1 MLGFLNK
8 FKGKLSGESE
18 EEIDIDEFLDTLGV
32 ENEDLL
38 VEEADMWVKPYV
50 LEDLEDVAAIDGDL
64 DKGNIVILNVE
75 PLLKRN
81 RIKLKQAIS
90 RIKEHATEI
99 DGDIARLSEYKL
111 LVTPKGVKVAKSKK

>member
-50 LEDLEDVAAIDGDL
+50 LEDLEDVAAIDSDL

-90 RIKEHATEI
+90 RIKEHAAEI

>member
-8 FKGKLSGESE
+8 FKGKFGGESE
-18 EEIDIDEFLDTLGV
+18 GEIDIDEFLDTLGV

-50 LEDLEDVAAIDGDL
+50 LEDLEDVSAIDSDL

-90 RIKEHATEI
+90 QIKAHATEI

-111 LVTPKGVKVAKSKK
+111 LVTPKGVKVAKNKK